1 MDRHELQK
9 EGKHPAPCARHCEA
23 TAFEVEIRRLK
34 TLLREALPYVAASA
48 EASHLTDGFRRK
60 PDNALDSLAASIRM
74 EVYPT
79 HPPRRNS

>member
-9 EGKHPAPCARHCEA
+9 QGNHPAPCARHCEA

-34 TLLREALPYVAASA
+34 ALLRDALPHVAASA

-60 PDNALDSLAASIRM
+60 PDNALDSLAHRIRM
-74 EVYPT
+74 EV
-79 HPPRRNS
+79 HNA